1 MAQHPPSIPGVPT
14 SAACR
19 CNRYEPIA
27 RRMSLKSRDNFF
39 FATFPIQGFPG
50 NLEPIPID
58 RCTCEWLRS
67 HAAKL
72 LRIHCVRT
80 CTNDVVAPKRSQS
93 NRVRSI
99 IAHASGFATIAAKLL
114 HIRRVYSVKRG
125 CWNIGLSNLAPTPI
139 DPSTCE
145 WLRSSGCKAPTHLP
159 RPRHEQPM
167 LLLRDAADRTC
178 ISGTAVNIVGI
189 TTCPWG
195 TLQGM
200 QAAVL
205 KTLYGL

>member
-1 MAQHPPSIPGVPT
+1 MAQHTPSIPGVPT
-14 SAACR
+14 SAASR

-27 RRMSLKSRDNFF
+27 RRMSLQSRDNFF
-39 FATFPIQGFPG
+39 FAAFPIQGFPG

-125 CWNIGLSNLAPTPI
+125 CWNIALAI
-139 DPSTCE
+139 LHR
-145 WLRSSGCKAPTHLP
+145 LRSIRAHVSGF
-159 RPRHEQPM
+159 
-167 LLLRDAADRTC
+167 
-178 ISGTAVNIVGI
+178 
-189 TTCPWG
+189 
-195 TLQGM
+195 
-200 QAAVL
+200 AAVAAKL
-205 KTLYGL
+205 LHICRVLDTNSRCCCSETQPIAHVSRARL

>member
-19 CNRYEPIA
+19 YNRYEPIA
-27 RRMSLKSRDNFF
+27 RRMSLLKVSGQLLLRY
-39 FATFPIQGFPG
+39 TFPIQGFPG

-114 HIRRVYSVKRG
+114 HICRIYSVKRS
-125 CWNIGLSNLAPTPI
+125 CWPARGGAVP
-139 DPSTCE
+139 
-145 WLRSSGCKAPTHLP
+145 GK
-159 RPRHEQPM
+159 QPG
-167 LLLRDAADRTC
+167 
-178 ISGTAVNIVGI
+178 S
-189 TTCPWG
+189 
-195 TLQGM
+195 
-200 QAAVL
+200 
-205 KTLYGL
+205 